1 MLGQG
6 AEHENAMDRIVPVDF
21 IDGGHES
28 FLGHIFGQLVLLD
41 GDAHQLGPLGGA
53 LLIGQIA
60 RVGATAND
68 GQGGDDPL
76 FFQSC
81 GTLHELFIEGIGH
94 FFAQ

>member
-1 MLGQG
+1 MNG
-6 AEHENAMDRIVPVDF
+6 IVPVDF
-21 IDGGHES
+21 VDGCHEG

-41 GDAHQLGPLGGA
+41 GDAYQLGPLGGA

-60 RVGATAND
+60 GVGATANN
-68 GQGGDDPL
+68 GQGGDDAP
-76 FFQSC
+76 FFQGC